1 MYTIVLKINLSVK
14 NTMLTVH
21 VCLEQNNGFMEKCM
35 TQLTFEKPYWLP
47 CRLNS
52 YQREKGI
59 NK

>member
-1 MYTIVLKINLSVK
+1 
-14 NTMLTVH
+14 MLTVH